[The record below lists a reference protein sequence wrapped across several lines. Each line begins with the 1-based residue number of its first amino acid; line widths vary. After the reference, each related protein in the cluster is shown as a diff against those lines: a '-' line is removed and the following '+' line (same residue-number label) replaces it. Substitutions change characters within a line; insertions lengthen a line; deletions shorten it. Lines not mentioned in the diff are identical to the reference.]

1 MLNFKYQQEVGYEM
15 LQTNY
20 IRKNTLKNKI
30 GIILF
35 LVVYTALSFYA
46 YFPIID
52 PYIQGFIKL
61 LQQFVFYSFL
71 AVMLW
76 SFVKLKRTGE
86 IPLVEFTE
94 ISKLKPFLNDNK
106 YKFAHLNI
114 YRCIALMALND
125 PQVNECLI
133 ESGAFKGKTISEV
146 KDVLDARSEKDV
158 CTKDELDSISSVYI
172 NNKIND
178 SKTFSDILIKC

>member
-61 LQQFVFYSFL
+61 LQ
-71 AVMLW
+71 
-76 SFVKLKRTGE
+76 
-86 IPLVEFTE
+86 
-94 ISKLKPFLNDNK
+94 
-106 YKFAHLNI
+106 
-114 YRCIALMALND
+114 
-125 PQVNECLI
+125 
-133 ESGAFKGKTISEV
+133 
-146 KDVLDARSEKDV
+146 
-158 CTKDELDSISSVYI
+158 
-172 NNKIND
+172 
-178 SKTFSDILIKC
+178 